1 MSESGLVVSQVL
13 GVTVASLRKSSILD
27 AAAVESIG
35 RELYALIDAQA
46 RRKVVLD
53 LRMVQFLSSTMLGVL
68 VNAHKKAQAIK
79 GRFIICG
86 LREKLFEV
94 FKITRL
100 DKILEFA
107 DSEEEAIGRFD
118 ARSGH

>member
-27 AAAVESIG
+27 GAAVENVG
-35 RELYALIDAQA
+35 KDLYALIDAQA

-53 LRMVQFLSSTMLGVL
+53 LRTVQFLSSTMLGVL

-86 LREKLFEV
+86 LREKLLEV
-94 FKITRL
+94 FKITKL
-100 DKILEFA
+100 DKVLEFA

-118 ARSGH
+118 ARSGP